1 MNDLPENNKNRFD
14 QVARYDDISA
24 PQPNLGRT
32 TKIDSSAE
40 ADVLGI
46 KSGEGLIK
54 DEMSKTVFKDGRDI
68 NLMDVLSG
76 KANITRLSMEDPR
89 STTTSGAGGV
99 MPTVATGTPTPS
111 TSGPD
116 LTKEIGLIDAEIE
129 TLIYEIKKLKEEL
142 KVHQKINDKQKSDID
157 AVQEVINNMLIQ
169 DSKIF
174 DEEAVKTVNSQKFFF
189 DLRNKEASM
198 PPEWA

>member
-1 MNDLPENNKNRFD
+1 
-14 QVARYDDISA
+14 
-24 PQPNLGRT
+24 
-32 TKIDSSAE
+32 
-40 ADVLGI
+40 
-46 KSGEGLIK
+46 
-54 DEMSKTVFKDGRDI
+54 
-68 NLMDVLSG
+68 
-76 KANITRLSMEDPR
+76 
-89 STTTSGAGGV
+89 
-99 MPTVATGTPTPS
+99 VATGTPTPS

-116 LTKEIGLIDAEIE
+116 LTKEIGLMDAEIE
-129 TLIYEIKKLKEEL
+129 TLVDEIKKLKEEL